1 MWLDIHYN
9 QNTPK
14 MPCLATLLM
23 EKEHTVTMELSNVNF
38 DVLHP
43 NPLMIVISGPSGVG
57 KDSILDELRIRS
69 LPLCF
74 VVTATSRPPR
84 EGEVEGL
91 DYFFV
96 SKARFEEM
104 MAQDELLEYSI
115 VYLEYKGVPKSQ
127 VRAALASGK
136 DVVLRV
142 DVQGARRLRSLYP
155 EAVLIFIVPHDQEEW
170 EQRLINRK
178 TETAE
183 SLSVRI
189 QTAREEMEQL
199 GLFDYVVVNAED
211 RLQDAVDTIVAI
223 IEAEHHRVEQRK
235 ILV

>member
-1 MWLDIHYN
+1 
-9 QNTPK
+9 
-14 MPCLATLLM
+14 M
-23 EKEHTVTMELSNVNF
+23 EKERTLTMEPANVNF

-57 KDSILDELRIRS
+57 KDSILDELRARN
-69 LPLCF
+69 LPLHF

-84 EGEVEGL
+84 EGEIEGV

-104 MAQDELLEYSI
+104 MAQDDLLEYSI

-127 VRAALASGK
+127 VREALASGK

-155 EAVLIFIVPHDQEEW
+155 EAVLIFIVPHDQQEW
-170 EQRLINRK
+170 EYRLINRK
-178 TETAE
+178 TETPE

-189 QTAREEMEQL
+189 QTARDEMDQL
-199 GLFDYVVVNAED
+199 GLFDYVVVNAHD
-211 RLQDAVDTIVAI
+211 RLQAAVDTIVAI
-223 IEAEHHRVEQRK
+223 VEAEHHRIDQRK
-235 ILV
+235 IQV